1 GNIAFMVYYKGAIVS
16 CFIEY
21 GNIAFMVYY
30 KGAIVSCF
38 IEYYKQGE
46 DYEKTHVF
54 RNVTFRG
61 IDHDRIGRMCRK

>member
-1 GNIAFMVYYKGAIVS
+1 ML
-16 CFIEY
+16 
-21 GNIAFMVYY
+21 AFMVYY

-61 IDHDRIGRMCRK
+61 LIMIGLADCRK